1 VGDLSVHLLDIV
13 VSVVLELL
21 LALSL
26 NLEFVNSGLQV
37 SGSRKSAGNS
47 ADMVSL
53 FSSKFE

>member
-1 VGDLSVHLLDIV
+1 MGDLSVHLLDIV

-26 NLEFVNSGLQV
+26 NLELVNSSLQV
-37 SGSRKSAGNS
+37 SGSRKSTGNS
-47 ADMVSL
+47 ANVVSL